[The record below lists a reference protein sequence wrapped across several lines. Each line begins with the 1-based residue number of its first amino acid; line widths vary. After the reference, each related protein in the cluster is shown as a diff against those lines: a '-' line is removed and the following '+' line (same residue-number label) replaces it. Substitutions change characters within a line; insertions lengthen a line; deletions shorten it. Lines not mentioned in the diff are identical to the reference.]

1 MIYEDVEIIGMP
13 SWFLE
18 GYQAPLIENL
28 IRVNLIVT
36 SACLLNLLLE
46 VNAALVLALFRGWIH
61 AGPQA
66 QVPTQLHCSRNLAWK
81 SFPGG
86 RLELRPGTYHIFAE
100 ITEVVVSYKH
110 GYYLPIFLKIYTLR
124 WIENKQVNALP
135 QSQVKKITKY

>member
-61 AGPQA
+61 AGPQGPSPNPA
-66 QVPTQLHCSRNLAWK
+66 ALLQEPSM
-81 SFPGG
+81 
-86 RLELRPGTYHIFAE
+86 E
-100 ITEVVVSYKH
+100 I
-110 GYYLPIFLKIYTLR
+110 LPWGET
-124 WIENKQVNALP
+124 
-135 QSQVKKITKY
+135 